1 MSGII
6 LKVYLAASC
15 TASLGRPT
23 DAPKQQ
29 SKHQDLGQV
38 VGNEKEGGSGRWQMI
53 GIGLGP
59 RRSRFVFLLN
69 FVVVFDFMYFRFRP
83 SNAKSIGNVL
93 TNRQNAA

>member
-1 MSGII
+1 MQYLIMNIKINIFTPKGFEGWIREETT
-6 LKVYLAASC
+6 LK
-15 TASLGRPT
+15 
-23 DAPKQQ
+23 
-29 SKHQDLGQV
+29 V